1 MPLQG
6 KYAKGNDRVTELL
19 ESVGLSNRI
28 ASSWNDVIR
37 ITAEPIDYN
46 NLNNEEFNRLRN
58 NSIEF
63 LNQFLSKNN
72 ISFL

>member
-1 MPLQG
+1 ML
-6 KYAKGNDRVTELL
+6 KGNDRVTELL